1 MKDRFRGKYKKNTL
15 CSKNDISYSKGQTES
30 RVERRATIII
40 KTINHSH
47 LFFITVITQLGLCYS
62 GIHGKLWMVKK
73 VQINIITNSEK
84 IIGLIED
91 SVYLEIYKGKKTFL
105 KLRTE
110 IRGKV
115 HDILE

>member
-1 MKDRFRGKYKKNTL
+1 MQY
-15 CSKNDISYSKGQTES
+15 NDISYSKGQTES

-47 LFFITVITQLGLCYS
+47 LFFNTCEVITQLGLCYS
-62 GIHGKLWMVKK
+62 GIHRKLWMVKK

-91 SVYLEIYKGKKTFL
+91 SVYLEIYKGKKNIF
-105 KLRTE
+105 E
-110 IRGKV
+110 IKNWNYRGKV
-115 HDILE
+115 CDILE